1 MNFFLCNRCNKN
13 SDENIFNFNHEE
25 INLKETNHYYTNID
39 NNYNMICPTN
49 TSEKFPDI
57 NINNL
62 EDDDDDDLKIIEY
75 PYKLREEND
84 SNNENKLKPKEF
96 KKNKS
101 KFCDNNNNISKN
113 NNNYLIEKDII
124 NKLNYI
130 DKNKDS
136 SKFKNFKYLIIPKNN
151 NNNNNVND
159 RVIEKKDTLTDLSNL
174 ALSSLMFEI
183 NKTNKNKSK
192 LNKIEE
198 KQEINSTQNETNY
211 NNNKNKNDN
220 KTSNNKNKKYKFTRK
235 VQRKD
240 YPNNIIK
247 KRNILKINNIY
258 NNNMYNNNLKFLN
271 LYTNSKKK
279 IPKSKSFNFSQTDK
293 NNSIKIRTEINNID
307 KYKFNINLPINNNK
321 VKTVFTPQI
330 NQNKINY
337 KMKKSNIEKNKK

>member
-25 INLKETNHYYTNID
+25 IILKDSNHYYTNID
-39 NNYNMICPTN
+39 NNFNMICQTN

-75 PYKLREEND
+75 PYKLREEKD
-84 SNNENKLKPKEF
+84 SINENKLKPKEF

-101 KFCDNNNNISKN
+101 KFNDNNNVSKN
-113 NNNYLIEKDII
+113 NDNYLIEKDII

-136 SKFKNFKYLIIPKNN
+136 SKLKNFKYLIIPKNN
-151 NNNNNVND
+151 NNNAND
-159 RVIEKKDTLTDLSNL
+159 RVIEKKDTLTDPSNL

-198 KQEINSTQNETNY
+198 KQEINSTQNEINY
-211 NNNKNKNDN
+211 NNIDKNKNGN
-220 KTSNNKNKKYKFTRK
+220 KISNNHNKKYKFTRK
-235 VQRKD
+235 VPRKD

-258 NNNMYNNNLKFLN
+258 NNNMYNNNLKLLN
-271 LYTNSKKK
+271 LYTHSKKK
-279 IPKSKSFNFSQTDK
+279 IPKSNSFNYSQTDK
-293 NNSIKIRTEINNID
+293 KNSIKVRTEINNID
-307 KYKFNINLPINNNK
+307 KYKFNINLPSNNNK

-337 KMKKSNIEKNKK
+337 KMNIEKNKNK

>member
-25 INLKETNHYYTNID
+25 IILKDSNHYYTNID
-39 NNYNMICPTN
+39 NNFNMICQTN

-75 PYKLREEND
+75 PYKLREEKD
-84 SNNENKLKPKEF
+84 SINENKLKPKEF

-101 KFCDNNNNISKN
+101 KFNDNNNVSKN
-113 NNNYLIEKDII
+113 NDNYLIEKDII

-136 SKFKNFKYLIIPKNN
+136 SKLKNFKYLIIPKNN
-151 NNNNNVND
+151 NNNAND
-159 RVIEKKDTLTDLSNL
+159 RVIEKKDTLTDPSNL

-198 KQEINSTQNETNY
+198 KQEINSSQNETNY
-211 NNNKNKNDN
+211 NNIDKNKNGN
-220 KTSNNKNKKYKFTRK
+220 KISNNHNKKYKFTRK

-258 NNNMYNNNLKFLN
+258 NNNMYNNNLKLLN
-271 LYTNSKKK
+271 LYTQSKRK
-279 IPKSKSFNFSQTDK
+279 IPKSNSFNYSQTDK
-293 NNSIKIRTEINNID
+293 KNSIKVRTEINNID
-307 KYKFNINLPINNNK
+307 KYKFNINLPSNNNK

-337 KMKKSNIEKNKK
+337 KMNIEKNKNK

>member
-25 INLKETNHYYTNID
+25 IILKDSNHYYTNID
-39 NNYNMICPTN
+39 NNFNMICQTN

-75 PYKLREEND
+75 PYKLREEKD
-84 SNNENKLKPKEF
+84 SINENKLKPKEF

-101 KFCDNNNNISKN
+101 KFNDNNNVSKN
-113 NNNYLIEKDII
+113 NDNYLIEKDII

-136 SKFKNFKYLIIPKNN
+136 GKLKNFKYLIIPKNN
-151 NNNNNVND
+151 NNNAND
-159 RVIEKKDTLTDLSNL
+159 RVIEKKDTLTDPSNL

-198 KQEINSTQNETNY
+198 KQEINSTQNEINY
-211 NNNKNKNDN
+211 NNIDKNKNGN
-220 KTSNNKNKKYKFTRK
+220 KISNNHNKKYKFTRK
-235 VQRKD
+235 VPRKD

-258 NNNMYNNNLKFLN
+258 NNNMYNNNLKLLN
-271 LYTNSKKK
+271 LYTHSKKK
-279 IPKSKSFNFSQTDK
+279 IPKSNSFNYSQTDK
-293 NNSIKIRTEINNID
+293 KNSIKVRTEINNID
-307 KYKFNINLPINNNK
+307 KYKFNINLPSNNNK

-337 KMKKSNIEKNKK
+337 KMNIEKNKNK

>member
-25 INLKETNHYYTNID
+25 IILKDSNHYYTNID
-39 NNYNMICPTN
+39 NNFNMICQTN

-75 PYKLREEND
+75 PYKLREEKD
-84 SNNENKLKPKEF
+84 STINENKLKPKEF

-101 KFCDNNNNISKN
+101 KFNDNNNVSKN
-113 NNNYLIEKDII
+113 NDNYLIEKDII

-136 SKFKNFKYLIIPKNN
+136 GKLKNFKYLIIPKNN
-151 NNNNNVND
+151 NNNAND
-159 RVIEKKDTLTDLSNL
+159 RVIEKKDTLTDPSNL

-198 KQEINSTQNETNY
+198 KQEINSTQNEINY
-211 NNNKNKNDN
+211 NNIDKNKNGN
-220 KTSNNKNKKYKFTRK
+220 KISNNHNKKYKFTRK
-235 VQRKD
+235 VPRKD

-258 NNNMYNNNLKFLN
+258 NNNMYNNNLKLLN
-271 LYTNSKKK
+271 LYTHSKKK
-279 IPKSKSFNFSQTDK
+279 IPKSNSFNYSQTDK
-293 NNSIKIRTEINNID
+293 KNSIKVRTEINNID
-307 KYKFNINLPINNNK
+307 KYKFNINLPSNNNK

-337 KMKKSNIEKNKK
+337 KMNIEKNKNK

>member
-25 INLKETNHYYTNID
+25 IILKDSNHYYTNID
-39 NNYNMICPTN
+39 NNFNMICQTN

-75 PYKLREEND
+75 PYKLREEKD
-84 SNNENKLKPKEF
+84 SINENKLKPKEF

-101 KFCDNNNNISKN
+101 KFNDNNNVSKN
-113 NNNYLIEKDII
+113 NDNYLIEKDII

-136 SKFKNFKYLIIPKNN
+136 SKLKNFKYLIIPKNN
-151 NNNNNVND
+151 NNNAND
-159 RVIEKKDTLTDLSNL
+159 RVIEKKDTLTDPSNL

-198 KQEINSTQNETNY
+198 KQEINSTQNEINY
-211 NNNKNKNDN
+211 NNIDKNKNGN
-220 KTSNNKNKKYKFTRK
+220 KISNNHNKKYKFTRK
-235 VQRKD
+235 VPRKD

-247 KRNILKINNIY
+247 KRNILKMNNIY
-258 NNNMYNNNLKFLN
+258 NNNMYNNNLKLLN
-271 LYTNSKKK
+271 LYTHSKKK
-279 IPKSKSFNFSQTDK
+279 IPKSNSFNYSQTDK
-293 NNSIKIRTEINNID
+293 KNSIKVRTEINNID
-307 KYKFNINLPINNNK
+307 KYKFNINLPSNNNK

-337 KMKKSNIEKNKK
+337 KMNIEKNKNK

>member
-25 INLKETNHYYTNID
+25 IILKDSNHYYTNID
-39 NNYNMICPTN
+39 NNFNMICQTN

-75 PYKLREEND
+75 PYKLREEKD
-84 SNNENKLKPKEF
+84 SINENKLKPKEF

-101 KFCDNNNNISKN
+101 KFNDNNNVSN
-113 NNNYLIEKDII
+113 NNDNYLIEKDII

-136 SKFKNFKYLIIPKNN
+136 SKLKNFKYLIIPKNN
-151 NNNNNVND
+151 NNNAND
-159 RVIEKKDTLTDLSNL
+159 RVIEKKDTLTDPSNL

-211 NNNKNKNDN
+211 NNIDKNKNGN
-220 KTSNNKNKKYKFTRK
+220 KILNNHNKKYKFTRK

-258 NNNMYNNNLKFLN
+258 NNNMYNNNLKLLN
-271 LYTNSKKK
+271 LYTHSKKK
-279 IPKSKSFNFSQTDK
+279 IPKSNSFNYSQTDK
-293 NNSIKIRTEINNID
+293 KNSIKVRTEINNID
-307 KYKFNINLPINNNK
+307 KYKFNINLPSNNNK

-337 KMKKSNIEKNKK
+337 KMNIEKNKNK

>member
-13 SDENIFNFNHEE
+13 SDGNIFNFNHEE
-25 INLKETNHYYTNID
+25 IILKDSNHYYTNID
-39 NNYNMICPTN
+39 NNFNMICQTN

-75 PYKLREEND
+75 PYKLREEKD
-84 SNNENKLKPKEF
+84 SINENKLKPKEF

-101 KFCDNNNNISKN
+101 KFNDNNNVSKN
-113 NNNYLIEKDII
+113 NDNYLIEKDII

-136 SKFKNFKYLIIPKNN
+136 SKLKNFKYLIIPKNN
-151 NNNNNVND
+151 NNNAND
-159 RVIEKKDTLTDLSNL
+159 RVIEKKDTLTDPSNL

-198 KQEINSTQNETNY
+198 KQEINSTQNEINY
-211 NNNKNKNDN
+211 NNIDKNKNGN
-220 KTSNNKNKKYKFTRK
+220 KISNNHNKKYKFTRK
-235 VQRKD
+235 VPRKD

-258 NNNMYNNNLKFLN
+258 NNNMYNNNLKLLN
-271 LYTNSKKK
+271 LYTHSKKK
-279 IPKSKSFNFSQTDK
+279 IPKSNSFNYSQTDK
-293 NNSIKIRTEINNID
+293 KNSIKVRTEINNID
-307 KYKFNINLPINNNK
+307 KYKFNINLPSNNNK

-337 KMKKSNIEKNKK
+337 KMNIEKNKNK